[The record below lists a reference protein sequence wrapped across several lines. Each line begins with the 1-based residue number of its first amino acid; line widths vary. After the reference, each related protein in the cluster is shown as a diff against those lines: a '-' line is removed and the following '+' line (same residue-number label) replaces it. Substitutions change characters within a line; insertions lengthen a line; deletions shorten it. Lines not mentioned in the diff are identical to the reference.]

1 MPLLVGV
8 GLSAGIAFL
17 TFFFFFC
24 KNPFKPGIDSPGATS
39 IAGNGCT

>member
-1 MPLLVGV
+1 MPLLVGM

-17 TFFFFFC
+17 TFFFFL
-24 KNPFKPGIDSPGATS
+24 NPFKPGINCPGATS